1 MIFTW
6 KYIQNFSG
14 KNNWKDT
21 CKGFLENTFVNS
33 LLNSLFNT
41 KGLQKGK
48 LVRESK
54 SSARTVKL
62 KINIAKRQHV
72 TGRVLE
78 YIQGKIEKR

>member
-1 MIFTW
+1 MFYKPALVLT
-6 KYIQNFSG
+6 FA
-14 KNNWKDT
+14 
-21 CKGFLENTFVNS
+21 ENTRQQGSFQFVTIH
-33 LLNSLFNT
+33 LNSLFNT

-48 LVRESK
+48 LVVESK

-72 TGRVLE
+72 TGWVLE

>member
-1 MIFTW
+1 MFYEPALVLIFA
-6 KYIQNFSG
+6 
-14 KNNWKDT
+14 
-21 CKGFLENTFVNS
+21 ENTRQQGSFQFVTNH
-33 LLNSLFNT
+33 LNSLFNT

-48 LVRESK
+48 LVVESK
-54 SSARTVKL
+54 ASARTVKL